1 MESIRRPERRVGQD
15 PVDIQEG
22 LPNLADEATED
33 RDLSHLHPSSLVP
46 PSPKL
51 SWRVPALSYL
61 HLHPLE
67 GFVANFTNQTCWLP
81 QPTAVS
87 GMGLEN
93 VCAVEGHD
101 CVDMD

>member
-1 MESIRRPERRVGQD
+1 MTNDVVLIMFPFGVRES
-15 PVDIQEG
+15 
-22 LPNLADEATED
+22 
-33 RDLSHLHPSSLVP
+33 SSL
-46 PSPKL
+46 SL

-81 QPTAVS
+81 QPTALS

-101 CVDMD
+101 CIDMD

>member
-1 MESIRRPERRVGQD
+1 MTNDVVLIMFPFGVTES
-15 PVDIQEG
+15 
-22 LPNLADEATED
+22 
-33 RDLSHLHPSSLVP
+33 SSL
-46 PSPKL
+46 SL

>member
-1 MESIRRPERRVGQD
+1 MTNDVVLIMFPFGVRES
-15 PVDIQEG
+15 
-22 LPNLADEATED
+22 
-33 RDLSHLHPSSLVP
+33 SSL
-46 PSPKL
+46 SL

-67 GFVANFTNQTCWLP
+67 GFVANFTNQTCRLP

-101 CVDMD
+101 CIDMD

>member
-1 MESIRRPERRVGQD
+1 MTNDVVLYYVPVYGESS
-15 PVDIQEG
+15 
-22 LPNLADEATED
+22 T
-33 RDLSHLHPSSLVP
+33 LS
-46 PSPKL
+46 L
-51 SWRVPALSYL
+51 SWHVPALFYL

-87 GMGLEN
+87 GTCLEN

>member
-1 MESIRRPERRVGQD
+1 MTNDVVLIMFPFGVRES
-15 PVDIQEG
+15 
-22 LPNLADEATED
+22 
-33 RDLSHLHPSSLVP
+33 SSL
-46 PSPKL
+46 SL